1 MPDGNSDTVLK
12 TPPPKNIILGSSAAT
27 TPTGNHAAS
36 ASLNGAVQG
45 SGLSAPSA
53 ILPGSSTVRAVL
65 ETTGAP
71 NSSPVSLPTSAKD
84 EESDSFPGRKLS
96 PSFSDSG
103 LVRGGM
109 GRGVIANQPPSSSS
123 HTSGIVV
130 PSTITLGNVPSA
142 SEVTKRNI
150 LGAEERAGNS
160 GIAQSMVSP
169 LSNRMVLPSAA
180 KVSDGTSTVDP
191 GNVSDAAAIGGR
203 VFSPSVVPSMQWRPG
218 SSFQNPNEGV

>member
-1 MPDGNSDTVLK
+1 MLDGNSDTVLK
-12 TPPPKNIILGSSAAT
+12 TPPPKNSVLGSSAAT

-36 ASLNGAVQG
+36 GSLNGAVLG
-45 SGLSAPSA
+45 SGLSAPLA

-71 NSSPVSLPTSAKD
+71 NSSPVNLPTSAKD
-84 EESDSFPGRKLS
+84 EETSFPGRKLS

-142 SEVTKRNI
+142 SEVTKRNF

-160 GIAQSMVSP
+160 GITQSMVSP

-180 KVSDGTSTVDP
+180 KVSDATSTVDP

-203 VFSPSVVPSMQWRPG
+203 VFSQSVVPSMQWRPG